1 MVGCVLFA
9 FILWG
14 SWYRDA
20 AFDLPSLSASACIW
34 RLPPTSCTM
43 GKMVDKTQKSTPLS
57 TGEKFLFWAIFI
69 LIPIYPIYWLISQPI
84 LLTIFC
90 AASNRVPFQS
100 SHGHR
105 NRSDAMRMPPWERRN
120 YLFKRTK
127 AGIFVSS
134 GRFFYNTYSRT
145 DAIPNQGFRNS
156 NKTRQSGSSK

>member
-20 AFDLPSLSASACIW
+20 AFNLPSLSASACIW

-43 GKMVDKTQKSTPLS
+43 GKMVGKTQKSTPLS

-90 AASNRVPFQS
+90 AAATAWYLGQWLYFCKRCRVKPCPFNRATATEIVPMQ
-100 SHGHR
+100 
-105 NRSDAMRMPPWERRN
+105 
-120 YLFKRTK
+120 
-127 AGIFVSS
+127 
-134 GRFFYNTYSRT
+134 
-145 DAIPNQGFRNS
+145 
-156 NKTRQSGSSK
+156 